1 MGRII
6 FYEGIVEPPTET
18 LAIRGLC
25 LYLNVFGRKSEIL
38 LETQKENRDL
48 YFKWIKQTGLS
59 DFVEEIVFP
68 EYKVRGFRVANEI
81 VRPPYLRVDRISF
94 DNLND
99 VLSRLKSV

>member
-18 LAIRGLC
+18 LALRGLC

-38 LETQKENRDL
+38 LETRKKNRDL

-68 EYKVRGFRVANEI
+68 EYKVRGFRIATEI

>member
-38 LETQKENRDL
+38 LETRKKNRDL

-68 EYKVRGFRVANEI
+68 EYKVRGFRIATEI
-81 VRPPYLRVDRISF
+81 GKPPYLRVDRIAF

-99 VLSRLKSV
+99 ILSRVKSV

>member
-25 LYLNVFGRKSEIL
+25 LYANFFGRKSEIL
-38 LETQKENRDL
+38 LETKKEHRDL
-48 YFKWIKQTGLS
+48 YFEWSKKTGLW
-59 DFVEEIVFP
+59 DFIEEIVFP
-68 EYKVRGFRVANEI
+68 EYKVKGFRIAAEKVD
-81 VRPPYLRVDRISF
+81 PPYLKVDRISF

-99 VLSRLKSV
+99 ILSRVGSV

>member
-25 LYLNVFGRKSEIL
+25 LYVNIFGRKSEIL
-38 LETQKENRDL
+38 LETQKEHRDL

-68 EYKVRGFRVANEI
+68 EYKVKGFRIATEI
-81 VRPPYLRVDRISF
+81 VKSPYLKVDRISF

-99 VLSRLKSV
+99 ILSKVESV

>member
-25 LYLNVFGRKSEIL
+25 LYLNVLGRKPEIL
-38 LETQKENRDL
+38 LETRKKNRDL

-68 EYKVRGFRVANEI
+68 EYKVRGFRIATEI
-81 VRPPYLRVDRISF
+81 VKPPYLRVDRISF

-99 VLSRLKSV
+99 ILSRVKSV